1 MYWYRRKHVWNHR
14 NGWESRIIIT
24 PPKLIIS
31 KITNFQLSYRF
42 LDHATD
48 AIIEVTAKDIKEA
61 FLIAANAEI
70 NLTLD
75 QDKVEE
81 KEEKEFSASGKD
93 LHYLLFSWLEEIP
106 FVLITEGFA
115 IKRLEFDIEEND
127 GYRINAKAFGETLDV
142 KKHNFKVEIK
152 APTFYDMEI
161 RQDNGVYM
169 RFLLDLWSLWIFL
182 CNFLEEIIRI
192 F

>member
-1 MYWYRRKHVWNHR
+1 M
-14 NGWESRIIIT
+14 
-24 PPKLIIS
+24 
-31 KITNFQLSYRF
+31 SYKF

-48 AIIEVTAKDIKEA
+48 AIIEVTAKDLKEA
-61 FLIAANAEI
+61 FAVAADAEI

-81 KEEKEFSASGKD
+81 KGQMKFSANGKD

-106 FVLITEGFA
+106 FILITEWFA
-115 IKRLEFDIEEND
+115 IKRLEFEIEKKD
-127 GYRINAKAFGETLDV
+127 GYKINAIAYGETLDV

-161 RQDNGVYM
+161 RQDDNGVYM
-169 RFLLDLWSLWIFL
+169 RFLLDL
-182 CNFLEEIIRI
+182 
-192 F
+192 

>member
-1 MYWYRRKHVWNHR
+1 
-14 NGWESRIIIT
+14 
-24 PPKLIIS
+24 
-31 KITNFQLSYRF
+31 

-48 AIIEVTAKDIKEA
+48 AIIEVTAKDLKEA
-61 FLIAANAEI
+61 FSVAADAEI

-81 KEEKEFSASGKD
+81 KEEKEFSANGKD
-93 LHYLLFSWLEEIP
+93 IHYLLFSWLEEIP

-115 IKRLEFDIEEND
+115 IKRLEFDIEENN
-127 GYRINAKAFGETLDV
+127 GYKINAKAFGETLDV

-161 RQDNGVYM
+161 RQNDGGVYM
-169 RFLLDLWSLWIFL
+169 RFLLDL
-182 CNFLEEIIRI
+182 
-192 F
+192 